1 MAIITKKKGGAYRVK
16 TSGEGAATDTY
27 DEISLWTHASDVT
40 FDDNQTLV
48 QKMTGYASGTLNAGG
63 YQVMVRGTS
72 PIPTDSMID
81 IYVPDEYIRI
91 LVPET
96 ITRTQDGGVGIT
108 FPESVSPLITTN
120 VEIRVR
126 YH

>member
-1 MAIITKKKGGAYRVK
+1 MATITKKKGGAYRVK
-16 TSGEGAATDTY
+16 TGTQGNVDLY

-48 QKMTGYASGTLNAGG
+48 QKLTGYATGTLQAGG
-63 YQVMVRGTS
+63 YQVMVRSASG
-72 PIPTDSMID
+72 IPADSMID

-108 FPESVSPLITTN
+108 FPESVRTLITN
-120 VEIRVR
+120 DVEIRVR

>member
-48 QKMTGYASGTLNAGG
+48 QKLTGYASGTLNAGNH
-63 YQVMVRGTS
+63 QVTIWGV
-72 PIPTDSMID
+72 PIDSMVD

-91 LVPET
+91 LIPES
-96 ITRTQDGGVGIT
+96 ITRTGLNGLGIT
-108 FPESVSPLITTN
+108 FPSSVSLSTS